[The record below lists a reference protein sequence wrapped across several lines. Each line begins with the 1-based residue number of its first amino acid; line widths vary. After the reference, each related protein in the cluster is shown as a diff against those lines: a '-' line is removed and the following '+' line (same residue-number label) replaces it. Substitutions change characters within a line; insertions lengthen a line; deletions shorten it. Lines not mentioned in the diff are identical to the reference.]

1 MGKTIDLKTK
11 IPWCYAAGLPGEG
24 PWDAMTPRHNLNG
37 INLIKVSALAT
48 LNQVQCLKIL
58 LVSYCL
64 LSSTDSACL
73 RISLQPAK
81 VPIVLSDSGNLA
93 PEQDEMT
100 WTDMAYWI
108 NVAIARSK
116 DKIEAAMNVCM
127 SMTSCWFCYFND
139 VNFVHIDLFRDQSCG
154 TMRFQKWFK
163 CYIQCK
169 IIFQPSSSGIVRS
182 GTERCYI

>member
-1 MGKTIDLKTK
+1 MWCLTCIAVRKKIWLENPRPDKFDCMPLHLTFQWDHSLTNSCPIRLSTQYLFYLVLRSLLDYCSGSHKETHILLYICKMGKTIDLKTK
-11 IPWCYAAGLPGEG
+11 IPWYYAAGLPGAG

-48 LNQVQCLKIL
+48 LNQVQCLKIV

-93 PEQDEMT
+93 QAQDDMS
-100 WTDMAYWI
+100 WTYMA
-108 NVAIARSK
+108 A
-116 DKIEAAMNVCM
+116 
-127 SMTSCWFCYFND
+127 
-139 VNFVHIDLFRDQSCG
+139 
-154 TMRFQKWFK
+154 
-163 CYIQCK
+163 
-169 IIFQPSSSGIVRS
+169 
-182 GTERCYI
+182 